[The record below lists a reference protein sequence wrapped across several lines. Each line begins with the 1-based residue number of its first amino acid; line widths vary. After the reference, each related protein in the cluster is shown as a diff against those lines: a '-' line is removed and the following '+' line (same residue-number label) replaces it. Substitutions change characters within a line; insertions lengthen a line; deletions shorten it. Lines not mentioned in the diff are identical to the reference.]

1 MLDIIMLMGN
11 EEMEMGE
18 KFEDNVLLWDSIDV
32 VIYVKLGDLMV
43 FELEL
48 LKEYNVCIVK
58 DFEFQNIMKDIVCF
72 NVMKDKCNIVFL
84 NYVVCEKE
92 NNEDDVMC
100 LVCLNECF
108 KCEGKLELKKLDD
121 LLKDY
126 QELDFYLD
134 EMVNIVFDLVK
145 FEKVRFVE

>member
-58 DFEFQNIMKDIVCF
+58 DFEF
-72 NVMKDKCNIVFL
+72 
-84 NYVVCEKE
+84 
-92 NNEDDVMC
+92 
-100 LVCLNECF
+100 
-108 KCEGKLELKKLDD
+108 
-121 LLKDY
+121 
-126 QELDFYLD
+126 
-134 EMVNIVFDLVK
+134 
-145 FEKVRFVE
+145 

>member
-43 FELEL
+43 FGLEL

-58 DFEFQNIMKDIVCF
+58 DFEF
-72 NVMKDKCNIVFL
+72 
-84 NYVVCEKE
+84 
-92 NNEDDVMC
+92 
-100 LVCLNECF
+100 
-108 KCEGKLELKKLDD
+108 
-121 LLKDY
+121 
-126 QELDFYLD
+126 
-134 EMVNIVFDLVK
+134 
-145 FEKVRFVE
+145 